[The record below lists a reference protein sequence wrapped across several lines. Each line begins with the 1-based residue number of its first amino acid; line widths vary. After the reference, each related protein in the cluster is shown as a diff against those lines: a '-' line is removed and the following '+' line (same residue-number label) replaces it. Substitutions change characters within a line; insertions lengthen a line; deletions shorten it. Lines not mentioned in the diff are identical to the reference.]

1 MNRPTIITAVA
12 MICLGMTSVSTHAQQ
27 VGESVTPTKNV
38 ELKVKDTVVATA
50 NAGESLVVEKLGE
63 GWLWVR
69 NGQGKKGWVQ
79 TADVQVAAASP
90 SPRNPP
96 AAREA
101 EPRPPTARSAAE
113 PPVDDRLYLIG
124 AMGATQVYLTYAY
137 VGSVGDGFVN
147 KTYDAAKVQELMGE
161 VAGMTDHL
169 IKQLRKVRGGELTD
183 DDRKAID
190 EMIDINVMLKKQAE
204 ALSAFS
210 KDDSDENA
218 KTFEDVRT
226 EVWPRISGLLGIK
239 SPTAE
244 LDATGIP
251 PATGTK

>member
-1 MNRPTIITAVA
+1 MIRPAMMTTVA
-12 MICLGMTSVSTHAQQ
+12 AIAMVLGVAPSSARAQQ
-27 VGESVTPTKNV
+27 VGDSVTPTKNV
-38 ELKVKDTVVATA
+38 ELKVKDSVIATA
-50 NAGESLVVEKLGE
+50 TSKDTLIVEKLGE

-69 NGQGKKGWVQ
+69 NAEGKKGWVQ
-79 TADVQVAAASP
+79 AGDVQVVAAP
-90 SPRNPP
+90 QRNPP
-96 AAREA
+96 AGREP
-101 EPRPPTARSAAE
+101 EPRRPATAATDE

-137 VGSVGDGFVN
+137 VGAVGDGFVN
-147 KTYDAAKVQELMGE
+147 KTYDAPKVQELMGE

-210 KDDSDENA
+210 QDASDENA
-218 KTFEDVRT
+218 KSFEEVRT
-226 EVWPRISGLLGIK
+226 EVWPRISNLLGIK
-239 SPTAE
+239 SPPAASESTATPPE
-244 LDATGIP
+244 TG
-251 PATGTK
+251 AN